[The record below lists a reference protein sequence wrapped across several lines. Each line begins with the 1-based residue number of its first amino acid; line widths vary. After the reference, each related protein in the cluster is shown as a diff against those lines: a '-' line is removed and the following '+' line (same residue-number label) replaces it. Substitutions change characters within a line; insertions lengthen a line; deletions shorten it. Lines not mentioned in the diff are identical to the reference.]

1 MTSAFGLDDSARQT
15 FWNTVFRQQIGFIIY
30 SFAHVGPSGI
40 NMKLRELIPEIPKT
54 CRMVE
59 GRNLW
64 HNSFWILL
72 NKTKK
77 RPSTSGLA
85 GLFHFQYYESLKN
98 RKKMRRKRLNNL
110 SYSYPQMVKSQNN
123 IMPDVILQPGPAR
136 VCACRIEAHF
146 RISEI

>member
-1 MTSAFGLDDSARQT
+1 
-15 FWNTVFRQQIGFIIY
+15 
-30 SFAHVGPSGI
+30 
-40 NMKLRELIPEIPKT
+40 MKLRELIPEIPKT

-85 GLFHFQYYESLKN
+85 GLFHL
-98 RKKMRRKRLNNL
+98 
-110 SYSYPQMVKSQNN
+110 N
-123 IMPDVILQPGPAR
+123 IMKALKTERRCDESGLII
-136 VCACRIEAHF
+136 CRIHIHRWSNRRTTLCRMSFCSRVLHVYAHVALRHTLEYRKYKLYNTTF
-146 RISEI
+146 VYNVNIKY